1 MTIKIFDPNNSNSI
15 EVGNNGENEPNE
27 IMLTFDISELE
38 EFQYFSLSKDEAKE
52 LITYLKKEF
61 KI

>member
-27 IMLTFDISELE
+27 IMLTFDIAELE